1 MLWIGVVLVI
11 LGGLWSAF
19 KGRMVWKVAHDVYNG
34 GGVPTLDFPL
44 FCPIPVAA
52 GLSTLLSAMNALPFP
67 GFGFAIY
74 LGLAITFWALL
85 IWFYRIGEPER
96 QRQLAAVQQRTSRE

>member
-1 MLWIGVVLVI
+1 
-11 LGGLWSAF
+11 
-19 KGRMVWKVAHDVYNG
+19 
-34 GGVPTLDFPL
+34 
-44 FCPIPVAA
+44 
-52 GLSTLLSAMNALPFP
+52 MNALPFP